1 MFNTVQIHPLSE
13 GRTPQNFPCEI
24 RFWGYVTLQLSWRH
38 ANASEVLR
46 VSSKEIMLTQFLTSL
61 VHKTRTSVCYFHSSG
76 ANNKIS
82 KSSHLLSQLLFQ
94 SGCTVQNHNSTRE
107 QNSQGEGRPF
117 HGLPK
122 PAKLS
127 EHTSF
132 FKHHPHGHLLQDA
145 GKLSRGQR
153 GLTPLILQLSGFHDA
168 SPLTQ
173 GSSLR
178 LG

>member
-1 MFNTVQIHPLSE
+1 MPLHSSHE
-13 GRTPQNFPCEI
+13 GMPMPR
-24 RFWGYVTLQLSWRH
+24 
-38 ANASEVLR
+38 EVLR
-46 VSSKEIMLTQFLTSL
+46 ASSKEIMFTEFLTSL
-61 VHKTRTSVCYFHSSG
+61 VHQTRTPVGYFYSSN
-76 ANNKIS
+76 ANHKIS

-94 SGCTVQNHNSTRE
+94 SVYTVQKHNSTDE
-107 QNSQGEGRPF
+107 QNSQAEGRPF
-117 HGLPK
+117 HWFPK

-132 FKHHPHGHLLQDA
+132 FKHHPHGHPLQDA

-153 GLTPLILQLSGFHDA
+153 CLAPLILQLSGFHDGF
-168 SPLTQ
+168 PLTQ

>member
-1 MFNTVQIHPLSE
+1 MTEEDSLTKLNKWFDDEERYSDTSRVDGVYS
-13 GRTPQNFPCEI
+13 
-24 RFWGYVTLQLSWRH
+24 
-38 ANASEVLR
+38 
-46 VSSKEIMLTQFLTSL
+46 VSSLDLED
-61 VHKTRTSVCYFHSSG
+61 
-76 ANNKIS
+76 NNKIS

-94 SGCTVQNHNSTRE
+94 SGCTVQNHNSTDE
-107 QNSQGEGRPF
+107 HNSQGEGRPF
-117 HGLPK
+117 HWLPK

-132 FKHHPHGHLLQDA
+132 FKHRPHGHLLQDA
-145 GKLSRGQR
+145 GKLRRGQR
-153 GLTPLILQLSGFHDA
+153 GLTPLILQLSGFHNG

>member
-1 MFNTVQIHPLSE
+1 MKLDSGAMSLYSSH
-13 GRTPQNFPCEI
+13 G
-24 RFWGYVTLQLSWRH
+24 RH

-46 VSSKEIMLTQFLTSL
+46 VSSKEITFTQFLTSL
-61 VHKTRTSVCYFHSSG
+61 VHKTKTPVCYFHSNG

-94 SGCTVQNHNSTRE
+94 SGCTVQNHNSTDE
-107 QNSQGEGRPF
+107 HNSQGEGRPF
-117 HGLPK
+117 HWLPK

-132 FKHHPHGHLLQDA
+132 FKHRPHGHLLQDA
-145 GKLSRGQR
+145 GKLRRGQR
-153 GLTPLILQLSGFHDA
+153 GLTPLILQLSGFHNG